1 MANIKKYF
9 TEEEKKNAHRETMKK
24 WYQKNIERQREKSK
38 EYHKTYYETNK
49 EIINEKA
56 KIKYRE
62 NQLRRAY
69 VLLYEYNRAD
79 ELNNRG
85 KGDLTPEWIVDNIF
99 TKSCKCGETDWSK
112 LGCNRLDNSKPH
124 TMDNVEPCCKNCNSK
139 HNADQSNRDEFGKF
153 KKGCSTPLKI
163 L

>member
-9 TEEEKKNAHRETMKK
+9 TEEEKKNAHREAMKK

-38 EYHKTYYETNK
+38 EHQKIYYETHK

-56 KIKYRE
+56 KIEYRE

-69 VLLYEYNRAD
+69 VLLHEYNRAD

-85 KGDLTPEWIVDNIF
+85 KGDLTEQWIVDNIF
-99 TKSCKCGETDWSK
+99 TKSCKCGETDWRK

-139 HNADQSNRDEFGKF
+139 HNAGQSNRDEFGKF
-153 KKGCSTPLKI
+153 KKGC
-163 L
+163 

>member
-1 MANIKKYF
+1 MVNIKKYF
-9 TEEEKKNAHRETMKK
+9 TEEEKKNAHREAMKK

-38 EYHKTYYETNK
+38 EYQKIYYETHK

-56 KIKYRE
+56 KIEYRE

-69 VLLYEYNRAD
+69 VLLHEYNRAD

-85 KGDLTPEWIVDNIF
+85 KGDLTEQWIVDNIF
-99 TKSCKCGETDWSK
+99 TKSCKCGETDWRK

-139 HNADQSNRDEFGKF
+139 HNASQSNRDEFGKF
-153 KKGCSTPLKI
+153 KKGC
-163 L
+163 